1 MLSTYSV
8 CTAKKT
14 DIRSSDRKS
23 KASFGQM
30 SGRRFTFF
38 LVWPVGRIRSG
49 WRGSAVGSVECWW
62 GGWMETGAS
71 KGRIRPF
78 PSFFCGR
85 LFGLRPHALPQ
96 DYGWGLDWGTCPMR
110 RKVRKNTQY
119 FRKNNPY
126 FRKFYPYFRKNS
138 QYFSF
143 FKRTDC
149 FFMCALCGWCDARR
163 QQPTGETA
171 VFLACFSVTGF
182 SCNCRWPIPMPLRYR

>member
-62 GGWMETGAS
+62 GGRMGTGLPKGAS
-71 KGRIRPF
+71 GCSRRSFRGR
-78 PSFFCGR
+78 S
-85 LFGLRPHALPQ
+85 FGLRPHALPQ
-96 DYGWGLDWGTCPMR
+96 DYGRGWIGELAPCAGRSVKTLSTLG
-110 RKVRKNTQY
+110 KTILTLE
-119 FRKNNPY
+119 
-126 FRKFYPYFRKNS
+126 NS
-138 QYFSF
+138 ILTLEKTVSTLVFSNVL
-143 FKRTDC
+143 T
-149 FFMCALCGWCDARR
+149 
-163 QQPTGETA
+163 
-171 VFLACFSVTGF
+171 VFLCVHCVGGAMSGG
-182 SCNCRWPIPMPLRYR
+182 SN

>member
-38 LVWPVGRIRSG
+38 LVRPVGGIRSG

-62 GGWMETGAS
+62 GGRMETGLPKGAS
-71 KGRIRPF
+71 GCSRRSFRGR
-78 PSFFCGR
+78 S
-85 LFGLRPHALPQ
+85 FGLRPHALPQ

-126 FRKFYPYFRKNS
+126 FRKSYPYFRKNS

-149 FFMCALCGWCDARR
+149 FLCVYFVGGA
-163 QQPTGETA
+163 
-171 VFLACFSVTGF
+171 
-182 SCNCRWPIPMPLRYR
+182 MPGGSN